1 MDGTIRDRMEREQA
15 ARFFGREQELAELAS
30 RLVDD
35 SGPAVTFVHGVGGI
49 GKTTLLDAL
58 ERRAQAAGLTVM
70 RFDCG
75 AIEPTPR
82 GLLHGLGERLGQ
94 DLATID
100 VAAQVL
106 ADLDGR
112 VALVFDDYQ
121 SFRLLDSW
129 LRRTFIPAL
138 PDHVRVLL
146 SSRAAP
152 ADGWVLT
159 PGWRGLVDILQIG
172 PLDDDAVDALLQSEH
187 VPVDAVP
194 RIRAFAGGHPLALR
208 LAAGATGN
216 RSRSAAPSMEPNQI
230 VATLATRFLEDVGD
244 PDTRRAL
251 EAAAVLRRA
260 TRSVLAEMLGTVEID
275 PILSRLRGLPFV
287 TLAPDGLMIHEMV
300 RLALA
305 QWLRAVDPKRYQDL
319 RRVAWNHLR
328 REVESVGRVQLWRY
342 TADILYLVEQP
353 SVREAFF
360 PADIPQQL
368 VEPARP
374 DDGEG
379 IVAITR
385 RHDGSEGARAVSAW
399 WEELPDAFSVVRGA
413 HGDVLA
419 YSILTF
425 APRVSERITKEDPVV
440 DSWLAHA
447 AAAGLP
453 DDRPVL
459 FSRRLLTRD
468 GGERSSIERAACFI
482 DVKRIYLENPR
493 AARIYT
499 AMHLDEELLAVF
511 RPLGF
516 RVLEDLS
523 VEQDGRRLETLMLD
537 FGPEGIPGWIARL
550 VDALYG
556 APAPRFGLDAGARA
570 LVLDGLS
577 VPLTRLEF
585 GVMDYLAKNEG
596 RVVTRDEMLR
606 EIWHQPFGGS
616 NVVDAVIRTLRK
628 KLRSDGRA
636 IETVKG
642 HGYRFRGFGN
652 VVDSASP

>member
-1 MDGTIRDRMEREQA
+1 MRGSPWYSTIIRVSACSIR
-15 ARFFGREQELAELAS
+15 GC
-30 RLVDD
+30 
-35 SGPAVTFVHGVGGI
+35 AV
-49 GKTTLLDAL
+49 
-58 ERRAQAAGLTVM
+58 
-70 RFDCG
+70 
-75 AIEPTPR
+75 P
-82 GLLHGLGERLGQ
+82 
-94 DLATID
+94 
-100 VAAQVL
+100 
-106 ADLDGR
+106 
-112 VALVFDDYQ
+112 
-121 SFRLLDSW
+121 
-129 LRRTFIPAL
+129 
-138 PDHVRVLL
+138 
-146 SSRAAP
+146 SSRHFPTTCGCCSPAGAAP

-159 PGWRGLVDILQIG
+159 PGWRGLVDIVKIG

-216 RSRSAAPSMEPNQI
+216 RSRSVAPLTEPNQI

-251 EAAAVLRRA
+251 EAATVLRRA
-260 TRSVLAEMLGTVEID
+260 TRSVLAEMLGTAEID
-275 PILSRLRGLPFV
+275 PILLRLRNLPFV
-287 TLAPDGLMIHEMV
+287 TLAHDGLMVHEMV

-342 TADILYLVEQP
+342 NGRHPLP
-353 SVREAFF
+353 SWSNRRS
-360 PADIPQQL
+360 
-368 VEPARP
+368 ARP
-374 DDGEG
+374 SFQPTSLNSSSSRPAPTTGRASWRSRGGTTARKGRGRFPRGGTSYRMRSRWCAELTVTFWPTRSWRSLQESASASRG
-379 IVAITR
+379 RIPSSIPGSPTR
-385 RHDGSEGARAVSAW
+385 RRRHC
-399 WEELPDAFSVVRGA
+399 PT
-413 HGDVLA
+413 
-419 YSILTF
+419 I
-425 APRVSERITKEDPVV
+425 
-440 DSWLAHA
+440 
-447 AAAGLP
+447 
-453 DDRPVL
+453 RPVL

-482 DVKRIYLENPR
+482 DVKRVYLENPR

-516 RVLEDLS
+516 RVLEELS
-523 VEQDGRRLETLMLD
+523 VEQDGQRLETLMLD
-537 FGPEGIPGWIARL
+537 FGPGGIPGWNRPAGRCPL
-550 VDALYG
+550 RCTR
-556 APAPRFGLDAGARA
+556 APRFGLDDASRA

-585 GVMDYLAKNEG
+585 GVMDYLARNEG
-596 RVVTRDEMLR
+596 RVITRDEMLR

-642 HGYRFRGFGN
+642 HGYRFRGFGS